1 MAERVRESRSRTRKF
16 PSTAAT
22 MPSQNLIHASMLI
35 EARHLSQ
42 AVELAKGCPILEA
55 SGSVEVRLI
64 LKLTM

>member
-1 MAERVRESRSRTRKF
+1 
-16 PSTAAT
+16 